1 MKIKSISPETSYL
14 NGQWST
20 GLGAE
25 GVNILKKKF
34 NESERKRHRLCFH
47 QNPSVY
53 LHDIIIS
60 YDNSTYIAPNK
71 HIGKSET
78 ILILEGK
85 IEVFIFND
93 LGKCIR
99 AITLGDKSS
108 GLPFMLRMPPN
119 TWHGLR
125 CISETPCIMKET
137 ISGPYSKESLMWAD
151 FAPSEEENKKSKSGF
166 KFYH

>member
-1 MKIKSISPETSYL
+1 M
-14 NGQWST
+14 
-20 GLGAE
+20 
-25 GVNILKKKF
+25 
-34 NESERKRHRLCFH
+34 
-47 QNPSVY
+47 
-53 LHDIIIS
+53 HDIIIS

-78 ILILEGK
+78 ICILEGK

-93 LGKCIR
+93 SGKCIT
-99 AITLGDKSS
+99 AITLGEKSS

-151 FAPSEEENKKSKSGF
+151 FAPSEEENKKIRVVSSF
-166 KFYH
+166 TSN